1 MHIPMEILS
10 IMTPGTDSGS
20 SVRPELK
27 SGNDAS
33 DSSFFKTLKQEF
45 AKFNSRTGI
54 AKVNTPE
61 NEDETLV
68 AGVMGT
74 LQIEIVHIL
83 EGYSQTAFSAD
94 MIVENAIE
102 SQMDLVANEE
112 IELAQGKFSGEVQ
125 PQTTISQFITG
136 TSDYAKMVAE
146 MTKMTMPEPETASM
160 ENVATV
166 DGEAMA
172 RMPELRT
179 QDSQE
184 KGEEN
189 SGFSENGNLSPLE
202 NMNDGAKRVGQSEKT
217 YSQAEEAVKTTMN
230 NTEVTISEV
239 QLPLYEGIKAEQ
251 FQATQ
256 QMTQA
261 SLNTPVSA
269 ENLFHEMISRVEM
282 MQNDAK
288 STMTIQLNPEWLGK
302 VALEVSVDAAGL
314 HVKINADDG
323 AVRSMI
329 NGQLSTLIESLES
342 KGIEVVGVEVAYT
355 GVDNGAFKEQGESGQ
370 RHTGRHKLSNS
381 ETNSTDGDAYYTSL
395 PDLLDYYF
403 EAGVSSVEYEA

>member
-1 MHIPMEILS
+1 
-10 IMTPGTDSGS
+10 MTPGTDSGS